1 MQVLIWCIIFLLN
14 LSNQQMKQLINLL
27 EIQNK
32 ALDTPEFESLQSS
45 VAFKLKPALDI
56 TMP

>member
-1 MQVLIWCIIFLLN
+1 
-14 LSNQQMKQLINLL
+14 MKQLINLL